1 MVEIRANRSDS
12 PHGEAFRTGHDT
24 WRALLYVLH
33 AAGAPV
39 PAEHAEA
46 FAGEDS
52 PEKSAEI
59 AERLERFL
67 DTHLDNVFVRQ
78 TDEERLPRSG
88 RFIGEPGQDETPGV
102 PPKVSREE
110 VRSFAAFIRDSGG
123 FHVH

>member
-1 MVEIRANRSDS
+1 MIEIRAKREDS
-12 PHGEAFRTGHDT
+12 PRGAHYETEHDT

-46 FAGEDS
+46 FSGVDS
-52 PEKSAEI
+52 AEESAEI

-67 DTHLDNVFVRQ
+67 DTHVDNVFVRQ
-78 TDEERLPRSG
+78 TDEERLPGSG
-88 RFIGEPGQDETPGV
+88 RFIGAPDPEETPGV

-110 VRSFAAFIRDSGG
+110 VRSFAAFVRDSGG
-123 FHVH
+123 FRVQ